1 MNMASLKST
10 EKFEKVITRVGNSTF
25 LLLPNSANYLG
36 FSLGTEVIVEIDSNK
51 ITITP
56 RDPKLFESYV
66 KGLTNKKGKLE
77 AIFFD
82 KDEIKQSPRFEH
94 KTHFRNVQFTVILSF
109 DHFEKKYLLIYFN
122 KTKNNWYVNYITE
135 AIYQEIKDGKNP
147 ENFIIMS

>member
-1 MNMASLKST
+1 MATQENNYVFHKI
-10 EKFEKVITRVGNSTF
+10 ITNHGNSPSIY
-25 LLLPNSANYLG
+25 LPNSAKYLG

-82 KDEIKQSPRFEH
+82 KEEIKQSPRFEH
-94 KTHFRNVQFTVILSF
+94 KTHFRNDQFTVILSF
-109 DHFEKKYLLIYFN
+109 DHFEKKNLLIYFN
-122 KTKNNWYVNYITE
+122 KTTNKWYVNYITE
-135 AIYQEIKDGKNP
+135 VIYEEIKEGKNP
-147 ENFIIMS
+147 ENFIIMK